1 MAYICCTAWPYEWS
15 IFRLCL
21 GEHFSK
27 HILLLFQGNAYGYA
41 YGTSGRRS
49 QGGYHRGREEAQVE
63 DTRLKNLIRDTKNAM
78 NNTRQFWTQ
87 LPYELCRYEM
97 ATLPA
102 DLFGV
107 IGHFT

>member
-1 MAYICCTAWPYEWS
+1 MNT
-15 IFRLCL
+15 F
-21 GEHFSK
+21 F
-27 HILLLFQGNAYGYA
+27 FQGNAYGYA
-41 YGTSGRRS
+41 YGNSGRRS

-97 ATLPA
+97 AMIVFQIYISFVLISH
-102 DLFGV
+102 D
-107 IGHFT
+107 